1 MVSEPF
7 IAFCD
12 TDWEVNNSDKFTV
25 NNWLRAWTSCLVSC

>member
-25 NNWLRAWTSCLVSC
+25 NTWSQA

>member
-12 TDWEVNNSDKFTV
+12 TGWEVNNSDKFTV
-25 NNWLRAWTSCLVSC
+25 NTWSQA